1 MIIRAL
7 TINFDS
13 MHEKLGF
20 CAVEIEW
27 CMCFMAKNDVEFISL
42 HRNDSDVFSSS
53 IFLFYT
59 ICIVYPLK
67 ISSFN
72 FIIIKLV

>member
-27 CMCFMAKNDVEFISL
+27 CMCFMAKKGRRLHFIALIERIRTFFSILLSHDMHRVSL
-42 HRNDSDVFSSS
+42 KNQFV
-53 IFLFYT
+53 
-59 ICIVYPLK
+59 
-67 ISSFN
+67 
-72 FIIIKLV
+72 